1 MWHCHS
7 FNVMFDIS
15 HLCKWVARELWP
27 CVCEIYS
34 QSLKNKK
41 QMIKWFSP
49 FAGIKDEHM
58 FESLNAVCYL
68 DMRVISES
76 GFLPFLGIR
85 TQPCSF
91 VTCIPYFSLAVDGNS
106 LYLQHLVFALPTCI
120 PHITQQHICFFR
132 RGLTS
137 PNLPYQ
143 TFIIHANLLGI
154 WPLTIIARLL
164 IWNLSLA

>member
-1 MWHCHS
+1 
-7 FNVMFDIS
+7 MFDIS
-15 HLCKWVARELWP
+15 HLCKWVTRELWP
-27 CVCEIYS
+27 CVCEIYNR
-34 QSLKNKK
+34 SLKNKK
-41 QMIKWFSP
+41 KETTKWFSP
-49 FAGIKDEHM
+49 FAVIKDEHT
-58 FESLNAVCYL
+58 FEFLNAVCYL
-68 DMRVISES
+68 GMRVISES
-76 GFLPFLGIR
+76 GFLTFLGIP

-91 VTCIPYFSLAVDGNS
+91 VSCIRMSDPGGGGGELAVDGNS

-137 PNLPYQ
+137 PNLLYQ

>member
-1 MWHCHS
+1 
-7 FNVMFDIS
+7 MFDIS
-15 HLCKWVARELWP
+15 HLCKWVTRELWP
-27 CVCEIYS
+27 CVCEIYNR
-34 QSLKNKK
+34 SLKNKK
-41 QMIKWFSP
+41 KINDQMIFTVCC
-49 FAGIKDEHM
+49 DT
-58 FESLNAVCYL
+58 FEFLNAVCYL
-68 DMRVISES
+68 GMRVISES
-76 GFLPFLGIR
+76 GFLTFLGIR

-91 VTCIPYFSLAVDGNS
+91 VSCIRMSDPGGGGGLAVDGNS

-137 PNLPYQ
+137 PNLLYQ